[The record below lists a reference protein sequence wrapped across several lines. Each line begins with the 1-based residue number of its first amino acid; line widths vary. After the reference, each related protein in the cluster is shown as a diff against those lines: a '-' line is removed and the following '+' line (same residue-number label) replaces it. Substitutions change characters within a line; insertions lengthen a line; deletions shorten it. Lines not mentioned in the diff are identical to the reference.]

1 MGMVRARIAGD
12 VVVRAK
18 VAADGSVESV
28 SVVRSTQ
35 REFEPAALAG
45 VQRWRFVEFV
55 PPAQRSPHG
64 YTVDC
69 LIKFGFDES

>member
-1 MGMVRARIAGD
+1 MLRAGITGE
-12 VVVRAK
+12 VVVRAT
-18 VAADGSVESV
+18 VSADGVVQSAA
-28 SVVRSTQ
+28 VVRSTQ
-35 REFEPAALAG
+35 REFEPAALSG

-55 PPAQRSPHG
+55 PPAQRSPYG

>member
-1 MGMVRARIAGD
+1 MLRASIAGE
-12 VVVRAK
+12 VIVRAK
-18 VAADGSVESV
+18 VMADGNVESV
-28 SVVRSTQ
+28 RIVRSTQ
-35 REFEPAALAG
+35 REFEQSALAG

-55 PPAQRSPHG
+55 PPAQRSRHG